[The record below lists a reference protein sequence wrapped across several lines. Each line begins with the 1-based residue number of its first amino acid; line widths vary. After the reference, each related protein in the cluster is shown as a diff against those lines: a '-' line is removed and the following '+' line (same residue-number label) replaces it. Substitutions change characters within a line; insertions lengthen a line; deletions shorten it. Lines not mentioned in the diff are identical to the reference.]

1 MFTFSGYCS
10 PRNEPDRVDMSSSST
25 ASAEPPPAPSRRDPS
40 LVLAHAAM
48 ASMLQHGLSP
58 TPANYLVWFSF
69 HGGSEP
75 GLRHALEA
83 RLEAGEAISQPR
95 MDELHSQFFDAGH
108 EALSLHEMS
117 SRLELAVSE
126 AVTLLDGARDAATR
140 YGGSLREASDGLTDE
155 PEALGAVLQRLISET
170 REVTRRSDA
179 AARRLTETACRT
191 QELHAELA
199 EARRQATT
207 DPLTGL
213 TNRRGFDDA
222 LRAGLEGAAT
232 VPLALVMVDV
242 DHFKAVNDTHGH
254 HVGDDVL
261 RLLAATLPQAL
272 EGQDALPARFGGEEF
287 CILLRGVGLQE
298 AARAAEAIRTRVGAA
313 SLVIRQTGQRLGVTV
328 SLGLAVAGTDEPAAH
343 LIERADAAL
352 YEAKRGGRNRVCT
365 DPPMP
370 KAGAVWG

>member
-1 MFTFSGYCS
+1 MPS
-10 PRNEPDRVDMSSSST
+10 PT
-25 ASAEPPPAPSRRDPS
+25 AAVAESQSAPAPLRKDPN

-48 ASMLQHGLSP
+48 ASMLRHGLSP
-58 TPANYLVWFSF
+58 TPANYLIWYSYQ
-69 HGGSEP
+69 GGTEP
-75 GLRHALEA
+75 GLRHALDA
-83 RLEAGEAISQPR
+83 ALEGGERAAQPL
-95 MDELHSQFFDAGH
+95 MDELHAQFFDAGH

-117 SRLELAVSE
+117 RRLEGAVSE
-126 AVTLLDGARDAATR
+126 AVTLVDGAREAATR
-140 YGGSLREASDGLTDE
+140 YGGSLREASDGLAE
-155 PEALGAVLQRLISET
+155 GPEALGAVLQRLVAGT

-179 AARRLTETACRT
+179 AVRRLTETARKT

-213 TNRRGFDDA
+213 ANRRGLDEA
-222 LRAGLEGAAT
+222 LRAGLEEAAT
-232 VPLALVMVDV
+232 VPLALIMVDV

-261 RLLAATLPQAL
+261 RLLAVTLSQALGPQAISK
-272 EGQDALPARFGGEEF
+272 DALPARFGGEEF
-287 CILLRGVGLQE
+287 CVILRGAGLQE
-298 AARAAEAIRTRVGAA
+298 AARTAEAIRARVGGA
-313 SLVIRQTGQRLGVTV
+313 SLLIRQTGQRLGVTV
-328 SLGLAVAGTDEPAAH
+328 SLGLAVAGAGEAAAH

-365 DPPMP
+365 DPPVP